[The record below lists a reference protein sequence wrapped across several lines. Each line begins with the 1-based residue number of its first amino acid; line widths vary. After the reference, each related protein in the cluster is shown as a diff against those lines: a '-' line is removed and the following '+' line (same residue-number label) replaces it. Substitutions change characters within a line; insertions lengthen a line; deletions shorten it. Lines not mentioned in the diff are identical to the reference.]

1 LMLDV
6 FFYGGSFMK
15 AVTNVDVH
23 EHLGYLNEAA
33 ATQCLLRKLYTCGNS
48 AMLES
53 KKLIRRFGSFG
64 NAEWMKLLVQTNLQA
79 VRLPDMIREL

>member
-1 LMLDV
+1 MHQFRTEHLQPFPQFFKLMLDV

-33 ATQCLLRKLYTCGNS
+33 ATQCLLRKTDS
-48 AMLES
+48 
-53 KKLIRRFGSFG
+53 
-64 NAEWMKLLVQTNLQA
+64 T
-79 VRLPDMIREL
+79 VR